1 MDLVS
6 FARMSNVLEQ
16 TKQQQVLA
24 LGRLGWPASR
34 IAAAVHVDRATVTG
48 YLRAAGLAVRGR
60 GRPSEGTANAA
71 ITPEV
76 STDPG
81 QIPQFRRG
89 WCPPTRHRPARPA
102 RAHASRIASGSRRPS
117 RAGRNA
123 MAIWQD
129 LVDDIG
135 FTARYAS
142 VRRFVRQLR
151 RTAPPDARVVI
162 ATTPGEEA
170 QVDYGEGPM
179 VRHPE
184 TGKYRR
190 TRLFVLT
197 LAHSRKAVRLLTWQS
212 SAQTW
217 AELHERAFRRLGGT
231 PRTVVLDNLKE
242 GVLTPDVYEP
252 TLNPLYRDV
261 LTHYGVVGL
270 PCRVGDPDRKG
281 KVESGHRPHAEDAA
295 ARATLR
301 DAWSRRRRISI
312 AGRRTGRTRASTARP
327 NVRSPP
333 CLPRSGPPCSRSPSS
348 PFGITASACA
358 PCISMAVS
366 KSRPR
371 TTRRRPAGSASA
383 SRCSGPISTCGC
395 SIPRPASCCASM
407 SARRAAITA
416 SPSRIGRRARRRA
429 RSRSWPGR
437 GMPARTSTR
446 SAPTSTSTTAP
457 AGCVASSASSRSRRS
472 TGPAATDDAAKAA
485 LELQVPTYRFLRRY
499 LERRPAAPLTLR
511 QIDPLI
517 RQLTLYRDLIDQQ
530 TGDRS

>member
-1 MDLVS
+1 
-6 FARMSNVLEQ
+6 MSNVLEQ

-34 IAAAVHVDRATVTG
+34 IAVAVQVDRATVTG
-48 YLRAAGLAVRGR
+48 YLRAAGVPVRRR
-60 GRPSEGTANAA
+60 GRPGEGAANAA
-71 ITPEV
+71 ISPAV
-76 STDPG
+76 STD
-81 QIPQFRRG
+81 RRANPAIS
-89 WCPPTRHRPARPA
+89 PPVVSTDSA
-102 RAHASRIASGSRRPS
+102 PS
-117 RAGRNA
+117 RAPRASACEPHRERIEAAVGLGRNA

-129 LVDDIG
+129 LVDDLG

-179 VRHPE
+179 VRHPD

-261 LTHYGVVGL
+261 LGHYSVVGL

-281 KVESGHRPHAEDAA
+281 KVESGIGHTQKTPLHGQRFEHLDQAQAYLDRWETHWADTRIHGTTKRQVAAMFAEERPTLQSLPVEPFRYYRFGVRTVHLDGCVEVEAAYYSTRA
-295 ARATLR
+295 ARSSRIFLANAGLWGR
-301 DAWSRRRRISI
+301 KGDIDGRRR
-312 AGRRTGRTRASTARP
+312 
-327 NVRSPP
+327 
-333 CLPRSGPPCSRSPSS
+333 
-348 PFGITASACA
+348 F
-358 PCISMAVS
+358 
-366 KSRPR
+366 
-371 TTRRRPAGSASA
+371 
-383 SRCSGPISTCGC
+383 
-395 SIPRPASCCASM
+395 
-407 SARRAAITA
+407 
-416 SPSRIGRRARRRA
+416 
-429 RSRSWPGR
+429 
-437 GMPARTSTR
+437 
-446 SAPTSTSTTAP
+446 
-457 AGCVASSASSRSRRS
+457 
-472 TGPAATDDAAKAA
+472 
-485 LELQVPTYRFLRRY
+485 
-499 LERRPAAPLTLR
+499 
-511 QIDPLI
+511 
-517 RQLTLYRDLIDQQ
+517 
-530 TGDRS
+530 

>member
-34 IAAAVHVDRATVTG
+34 IAAAVRVDRATVTG

-60 GRPSEGTANAA
+60 GRPSEGAA
-71 ITPEV
+71 KPAISPEV
-76 STDPG
+76 STD
-81 QIPQFRRG
+81 QRAN
-89 WCPPTRHRPARPA
+89 PAISPRVVSTDSA
-102 RAHASRIASGSRRPS
+102 ASRAPRASACEPHRERIEAAV
-117 RAGRNA
+117 RVGRNA

-184 TGKYRR
+184 TAKYRR

-217 AELHERAFRRLGGT
+217 AVLHERAFRRLAGT

-261 LTHYGVVGL
+261 LTHYRVVGL

-281 KVESGHRPHAEDAA
+281 KVESGIGH
-295 ARATLR
+295 TLNT
-301 DAWSRRRRISI
+301 S
-312 AGRRTGRTRASTARP
+312 
-327 NVRSPP
+327 
-333 CLPRSGPPCSRSPSS
+333 LPGQR
-348 PFGITASACA
+348 
-358 PCISMAVS
+358 VEHLEQ
-366 KSRPR
+366 
-371 TTRRRPAGSASA
+371 
-383 SRCSGPISTCGC
+383 
-395 SIPRPASCCASM
+395 
-407 SARRAAITA
+407 
-416 SPSRIGRRARRRA
+416 
-429 RSRSWPGR
+429 
-437 GMPARTSTR
+437 
-446 SAPTSTSTTAP
+446 
-457 AGCVASSASSRSRRS
+457 
-472 TGPAATDDAAKAA
+472 A
-485 LELQVPTYRFLRRY
+485 LAY
-499 LERRPAAPLTLR
+499 LER
-511 QIDPLI
+511 
-517 RQLTLYRDLIDQQ
+517 
-530 TGDRS
+530 